1 MNISLLLDHKFIYLN
16 FIFLALLSL
25 ALIWPGCGEWRL
37 DLTVCVWTCWYLFVM
52 INLNENNLNFFFV

>member
-37 DLTVCVWTCWYLFVM
+37 DLTVCVWTC
-52 INLNENNLNFFFV
+52 